1 VKGLNDRTF
10 CLSPL
15 TFTLHLKKMINLT
28 IEDRDGGRRPVEIPE
43 DISLSLMEVLK
54 ATDHHILATCGGM
67 ALCATCHV
75 QVLEG
80 PEKYFHATDAELD
93 LLDTLPDA
101 GFDSRLACQV
111 RISEDMDGMVF
122 RIKGEE

>member
-1 VKGLNDRTF
+1 
-10 CLSPL
+10 
-15 TFTLHLKKMINLT
+15 MITLT
-28 IEDRDGGRRPVEIPE
+28 IEDRNGRREPVEIPE
-43 DISLSLMEVLK
+43 GINLSLMEVLK
-54 ATDHHILATCGGM
+54 ASDHSILATCGGM

-80 PEKYFHATDAELD
+80 PVQYFHPTELELD

-101 GFDSRLACQV
+101 GGDSRLACQL
-111 RISEDMDGMVF
+111 RIDGDMDGMVF